1 MRSDLQVKDEKLS
14 SIQKELE
21 EIGFSGETEAE
32 IAQIK
37 RTNIELL
44 RKYKEQ
50 EEELDE
56 MAGQI
61 QVKNLIFIAILFC
74 YSLKPQL
81 RKKTVVS

>member
-1 MRSDLQVKDEKLS
+1 MRLDLQLKDDKLT
-14 SIQKELE
+14 SIQTELE

-61 QVKNLIFIAILFC
+61 QVTNLIYYKSAT
-74 YSLKPQL
+74 LKSHSP
-81 RKKTVVS
+81 V

>member
-1 MRSDLQVKDEKLS
+1 MRLELEFKDDKLS
-14 SIQKELE
+14 SVQKELE

-32 IAQIK
+32 VTQIK

-61 QVKNLIFIAILFC
+61 QVTDLIYHTF
-74 YSLKPQL
+74 SMN
-81 RKKTVVS
+81 